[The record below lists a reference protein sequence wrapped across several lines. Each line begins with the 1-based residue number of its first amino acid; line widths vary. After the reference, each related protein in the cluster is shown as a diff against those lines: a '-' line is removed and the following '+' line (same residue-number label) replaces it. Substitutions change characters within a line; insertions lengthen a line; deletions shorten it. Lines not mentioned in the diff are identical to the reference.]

1 MAQIEALCCNI
12 PVIASDILGFRDS
25 LGDAGIFVK
34 RNDIQAWVDAITNID
49 TIKTK
54 KTPLQRAKQ
63 LDPAEE
69 LPKFENWLNK
79 ICNLALS

>member
-1 MAQIEALCCNI
+1 
-12 PVIASDILGFRDS
+12 
-25 LGDAGIFVK
+25 
-34 RNDIQAWVDAITNID
+34 VDAITNID